1 MQEMNKIDTFVGKIH
16 TQFMNKSRTP
26 EQSMVADLQFSANL
40 MKLAIWNLKNLHNL
54 YQMIDSLKN
63 WTNLKKILLNG
74 DTQQKR

>member
-40 MKLAIWNLKNLHNL
+40 MKLAIWNLKRW
-54 YQMIDSLKN
+54 SKT
-63 WTNLKKILLNG
+63 TNKPSKAWKDILKKIIKEE
-74 DTQQKR
+74 Q